1 MTAAADVVVLGGGVI
16 GMTAAVTL
24 QQRGA
29 RVTVLFADDPADT
42 VSTVAAAVWYPTHTD
57 EDRRVLDW
65 ARQTYTELSRQAA
78 GGVPGVV
85 DRPTR
90 MLLRDPYAGPPWWA
104 PACADLVAGSAAPPY
119 TAQLRFT
126 APTVEMSPY
135 LAWLRQRLTAGG
147 GRLLRRRVRWL
158 ADAFDIAPT
167 VVNATGLAAGRLA
180 ADPAVYPV
188 RGHLVL
194 VANPGLTVSVRDE
207 DHPAGITYVHP
218 RRHDVVLGGT
228 YQPGVGHTAP
238 DPDTAAAIRRRCVD
252 LVPELADA
260 PVLGER
266 IGLRPA
272 RYGGPRVELDPSSQ
286 SGRRLVHAYGH
297 GGAGV
302 TLSWGCAAEVA
313 DLALN
318 GRAGT
323 TGPRQ
328 ALTRPTPPQ

>member
-1 MTAAADVVVLGGGVI
+1 MTAATDVVVVGGGVI

-29 RVTVLFADDPADT
+29 RVTVLAADDPTDT
-42 VSTVAAAVWYPTHTD
+42 VSTVAAAVWYPSHAD
-57 EDRRVLDW
+57 EDPRVLRW
-65 ARQTYTELSRQAA
+65 AAQTHTELSRQAA
-78 GGVPGVV
+78 EGVPGVV

-90 MLLRDPYAGPPWWA
+90 MLLRHPYAGPPWWA
-104 PACADLVAGSAAPPY
+104 AACGDLVAEPAESPY
-119 TAQLRFT
+119 TALLRFT
-126 APTVEMSPY
+126 APTVEMTPY
-135 LAWLRQRLTAGG
+135 LAWLRQRLQAGG
-147 GRLLRRRVRWL
+147 GRLLRRRVGRL
-158 ADAFDIAPT
+158 ADAFETAPV

-180 ADPAVYPV
+180 ADSAVHPV

-207 DHPAGITYVHP
+207 DDPAGITYVHP

-238 DPDTAAAIRRRCVD
+238 DPDTAAAIRRRCVA

-272 RYGGPRVELDPSSQ
+272 RHGGPRVELDPAPAGP
-286 SGRRLVHAYGH
+286 SGGRLMHAYGH

-313 DLALN
+313 DLAL
-318 GRAGT
+318 GG
-323 TGPRQ
+323 
-328 ALTRPTPPQ
+328 

>member
-1 MTAAADVVVLGGGVI
+1 MTATTDVVVVGGGVV
-16 GMTAAVTL
+16 GLTAAVTL
-24 QQRGA
+24 ARRGA
-29 RVTVLFADDPADT
+29 RVTVLAADDPADT
-42 VSTVAAAVWYPTHTD
+42 VSTVAAAVWYPSHTDQDPRVLRWAGETHT
-57 EDRRVLDW
+57 
-65 ARQTYTELSRQAA
+65 ELGRQAA
-78 GGVPGVV
+78 DGVPGVV

-90 MLLRDPYAGPPWWA
+90 MLLRRPYAGPPWWA
-104 PACADLVAGSAAPPY
+104 EACGDLVAEPARPPY
-119 TAQLRFT
+119 TALLRFT
-126 APTVEMSPY
+126 APTVEMTPY
-135 LAWLRQRLTAGG
+135 LGWLRQRLEAGG
-147 GRLLRRRVRWL
+147 GQLLRRRVRCL
-158 ADAFDIAPT
+158 ADAFDTAPV

-180 ADPAVYPV
+180 ADPAVQPV

-207 DHPAGITYVHP
+207 DDPAGITYVHP

-238 DPDTAAAIRRRCVD
+238 DPETAAAIRRRCVA

-272 RYGGPRVELDPSSQ
+272 RHGGPRVEVDPDPAGPPGS
-286 SGRRLVHAYGH
+286 RLVHAYGH

-313 DLALN
+313 DLAL
-318 GRAGT
+318 GG
-323 TGPRQ
+323 
-328 ALTRPTPPQ
+328 

>member
-1 MTAAADVVVLGGGVI
+1 MTAATDVVVVGGGVI
-16 GMTAAVTL
+16 GMTAAFTL

-29 RVTVLFADDPADT
+29 RVTVLSADDPADT

-57 EDRRVLDW
+57 EDPRVLRW
-65 ARQTYTELSRQAA
+65 AHQTYTQLRRQAA

-90 MLLRDPYAGPPWWA
+90 MLLRAPYAGPPWWA
-104 PACADLVAGSAAPPY
+104 QACADLVAEPAHPPY
-119 TAQLRFT
+119 TALLRFT

-135 LAWLRQRLTAGG
+135 LAWLRQRLEAGG
-147 GRLLRRRVRWL
+147 GRLLRRQVRRL
-158 ADAFDIAPT
+158 TDAFDIAPT

-180 ADPAVYPV
+180 ADPAMHPV

-194 VANPGLTVSVRDE
+194 VANPGLTVSIRDE
-207 DHPAGITYVHP
+207 DDPAGITYVHP

-228 YQPGVGHTAP
+228 YQPGVAHTAP
-238 DPDTAAAIRRRCVD
+238 DPDTATAIRSRCVA

-272 RYGGPRVELDPSSQ
+272 RHGGPRVEVDPSSRP
-286 SGRRLVHAYGH
+286 GRRLVHAYGH

-302 TLSWGCAAEVA
+302 TLSWGCATEVA
-313 DLALN
+313 DLAV
-318 GRAGT
+318 GD
-323 TGPRQ
+323 
-328 ALTRPTPPQ
+328 

>member
-1 MTAAADVVVLGGGVI
+1 MTATTDVVVVGGGVI

-24 QQRGA
+24 AQRGA
-29 RVTVLFADDPADT
+29 RVTVLAADDPADT

-57 EDRRVLDW
+57 EDPRVLRW
-65 ARQTYTELSRQAA
+65 ARETHAELSRQAA
-78 GGVPGVV
+78 DGVPGVV
-85 DRPTR
+85 ARPTR
-90 MLLRDPYAGPPWWA
+90 MLLRHPYAGPPWWGQ
-104 PACADLVAGSAAPPY
+104 ACGDLVAKPAEPPY
-119 TAQLRFT
+119 PAVLRFT
-126 APTVEMSPY
+126 APTVEMTPY
-135 LAWLRQRLTAGG
+135 LAWLRQQLEANG
-147 GRLLRRRVRWL
+147 GRLLRRRVRRL
-158 ADAFDIAPT
+158 ADAFDIARV
-167 VVNATGLAAGRLA
+167 VVNATGLAAGQLA

-207 DHPAGITYVHP
+207 DDPAGITYVHP

-238 DPDTAAAIRRRCVD
+238 DPDTAAAIRRRCVA

-272 RYGGPRVELDPSSQ
+272 RHGGPRVEVDPAGPPGS
-286 SGRRLVHAYGH
+286 RLVHAYGH

-313 DLALN
+313 DLAL
-318 GRAGT
+318 G
-323 TGPRQ
+323 
-328 ALTRPTPPQ
+328 